1 MVIAG
6 RTWWRR
12 RQQRLIVHALLAI
25 GLAAVA
31 RLIVGADD
39 DVVGLLRDFR
49 LGSDRRL
56 CRRHRLAVVVVKHAV
71 LALDEGVSAKA
82 PTTTTTI
89 VSC

>member
-12 RQQRLIVHALLAI
+12 RQQRLIVHALLAV
-25 GLAAVA
+25 GFAAVA

-56 CRRHRLAVVVVKHAV
+56 CRRHRLAVVVKHAV

-82 PTTTTTI
+82 PTTTTI